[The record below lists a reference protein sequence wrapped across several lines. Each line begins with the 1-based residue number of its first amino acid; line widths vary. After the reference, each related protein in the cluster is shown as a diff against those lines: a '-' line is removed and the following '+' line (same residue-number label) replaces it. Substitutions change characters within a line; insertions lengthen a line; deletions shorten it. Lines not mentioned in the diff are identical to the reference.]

1 MMNIFDTFS
10 DRAREAVYQ
19 AGSYAR
25 KYNNNFIGAEH
36 LLLALLDHKGK
47 VLEKV
52 LAALN
57 ISDEA
62 VSGELERFLQ
72 PGRQQPG
79 TEGDNLTPGVKMI
92 LRLAFEEANEMGH
105 QYVGPEHL
113 FLGILRES
121 ENVSYR
127 VLKSLGAD
135 LDLARQKVREYTRM
149 SQKEGVQISEQDE
162 YLNRYSVD
170 LISRAR
176 QNKLDPVIGREKEI
190 ERLIHILSRRMKNNP
205 VLIGDAGVGKTAIVD
220 GLALRV
226 VENDV
231 PEVLREKKILS
242 LDMAALLAGA
252 KYMGEFEERLKKV
265 LEIIKER
272 REIILFIDE
281 IHTIIGAGRSGGA
294 MDAANILKPVLA
306 RGDIQCIGATTVEEY
321 RTYIE
326 KDPALERRFQ
336 PIFVEEP
343 NLEDAVRILK
353 GIKEK
358 YETFHRVHITDDAL
372 ESAVFLSARYISDR
386 HLPDKAVDLIDEAA
400 AMVRLNAFKTP
411 EELHQLERKLDSI
424 RREKESAFN
433 DGDYE
438 KVAHLGVEEK
448 QLEQK
453 LKEVKEEWEDKRARE
468 QRDNVV
474 RRDDVA
480 RIISRWT
487 GIPVNRLT
495 AEESARFLEM
505 ESWLH
510 KRVVGQQE
518 AIRKVSEVV
527 RTSRAGLSDPDKPAG
542 VFLFLGPTGVGKTE
556 VSKALTEFLYG
567 DESLLI
573 RIDMSE
579 YMEKHAVARLI
590 GSPPGY
596 VGHEEGGQLTEL
608 VRRKPFSVIL
618 LDEIEKAHPDVMNI
632 LLQLFDEGRLT
643 DGKGRN
649 VNFRNTIIIMTSNI
663 GAQHISDRLTAEENG
678 SAEAAMEDLD
688 GIIRGLLHQ
697 YFKPEFLNRV
707 DEMVLFTPLSREE
720 IREIVILQLQ
730 RIAERLKNQGITLEY
745 TDDFLS
751 LMVDK
756 GYDPTMGARPLK
768 RLLQQDV
775 TAALSREIL
784 SGRFQKGDHIA
795 LDEEKG
801 LISLKKAPQKKD

>member
-1 MMNIFDTFS
+1 MNIFDTFS
-10 DRAREAVYQ
+10 DRAREVVYQ

-25 KYNNNFIGAEH
+25 QYNNNFIGAEH
-36 LLLALLDHKGK
+36 MLLALLDHKGK

-52 LAALN
+52 FAALN
-57 ISDEA
+57 ISDED
-62 VSGELERFLQ
+62 VSRDLQRFIQ
-72 PGRQQPG
+72 PGQQQPG
-79 TEGDNLTPGVKMI
+79 GGEDNLTPGVKMI

-127 VLKSLGAD
+127 VLRNLGID
-135 LDLARQKVREYTRM
+135 LEMARQKVREYTRM
-149 SQKEGVQISEQDE
+149 SQKEGGAQVSEQDE
-162 YLNRYSVD
+162 YLNRYSID
-170 LISRAR
+170 LIARAR
-176 QNKLDPVIGREKEI
+176 QNKLDPVIGRENEI

-205 VLIGDAGVGKTAIVD
+205 ILIGDAGVGKTAIVE

-231 PEVLREKKILS
+231 PEILREKKILS

-265 LEIIKER
+265 LEIIGER
-272 REIILFIDE
+272 EEIILFIDE

-306 RGDIQCIGATTVEEY
+306 RGEIQCIGATTIDEY
-321 RTYIE
+321 RAYIE

-336 PIFVEEP
+336 PILVEEP

-358 YETFHRVHITDDAL
+358 YETFHRVHITDEAI

-411 EELHQLERKLDSI
+411 EEIHNLERELESI

-438 KVAHLGVEEK
+438 KVANLGVEEK

-453 LKEVKEEWEDKRARE
+453 LREIKEEWEDKRARE

-474 RRDDVA
+474 RQDDVA
-480 RIISRWT
+480 QIISRWT

-495 AEESARFLEM
+495 AEESVRFLEM
-505 ESWLH
+505 ETWLH
-510 KRVVGQQE
+510 KRVVGQEE

-527 RTSRAGLSDPDKPAG
+527 RTSRAGLSDPNKPTG

-556 VSKALTEFLYG
+556 VAKALTEFLYG

-573 RIDMSE
+573 RLDMSE

-663 GAQHISDRLTAEENG
+663 GAQHISDRLTAEEKE
-678 SAEAAMEDLD
+678 STETAMQDLKE
-688 GIIRGLLHQ
+688 IIQGLLQQ

-707 DEMVLFTPLSREE
+707 DEMVLFTPLSKTE
-720 IREIVILQLQ
+720 IKEIVILQLQ
-730 RIAERLKNQGITLEY
+730 RIADRLKAQEITLEHSEA
-745 TDDFLS
+745 FLD
-751 LMVDK
+751 LMVKK
-756 GYDPTMGARPLK
+756 GYDPTMGVRPLK
-768 RLLQQDV
+768 RLLQQEV
-775 TAALSREIL
+775 TAALSRNIL
-784 SGRFQKGDHIA
+784 SGRFQKGDSIL
-795 LDEEKG
+795 LDEKEG
-801 LISLKKAPQKKD
+801 LVSLEKAPVKKD

>member
-19 AGSYAR
+19 AGAYAR
-25 KYNNNFIGAEH
+25 QYNNNFIGAEH

-52 LAALN
+52 FAALN
-57 ISDEA
+57 ISDES
-62 VSGELERFLQ
+62 VSRDLQRFIQ

-79 TEGDNLTPGVKMI
+79 GEEDNLTPGVKMI

-127 VLKSLGAD
+127 VLRSLGAD

-149 SQKEGVQISEQDE
+149 SQKEGAQVSEQDE
-162 YLNRYSVD
+162 YLNRYSID
-170 LISRAR
+170 LITRAR

-205 VLIGDAGVGKTAIVD
+205 VLIGDAGVGKTAIVE

-226 VENDV
+226 MENDV
-231 PEVLREKKILS
+231 PEILREKKILS

-265 LEIIKER
+265 LEIIGER

-306 RGDIQCIGATTVEEY
+306 RGEIQCIGATTVDEY

-343 NLEDAVRILK
+343 GLDDAVRILK

-411 EELHQLERKLDSI
+411 EELSQLERKLDSI

-448 QLEQK
+448 QLEEK
-453 LKEVKEEWEDKRARE
+453 LKEAKDEWEDKRARE

-474 RRDDVA
+474 RQDDVA

-495 AEESARFLEM
+495 AEESARFLDM
-505 ESWLH
+505 EAWLH
-510 KRVVGQQE
+510 KRVVGQEE

-596 VGHEEGGQLTEL
+596 VGHDEGGQLTEL

-663 GAQHISDRLTAEENG
+663 GAQHISDRLTAEDNG
-678 SAEAAMEDLD
+678 SAETAMTDLNE
-688 GIIRGLLHQ
+688 IIRGLLHQ

-730 RIAERLKNQGITLEY
+730 RIAQRLEAQGITLDY
-745 TDDFLS
+745 SQGFLQ
-751 LMVDK
+751 LMVNL

-768 RLLQQDV
+768 RLLQKEV
-775 TAALSREIL
+775 TAALSRDIL
-784 SGRFQKGDHIA
+784 SGRFQKGDHVL
-795 LDEEKG
+795 LDEKKG
-801 LISLKKAPQKKD
+801 LVSLEKAPEKKG

>member
-1 MMNIFDTFS
+1 MLNIFDTFS

-19 AGSYAR
+19 AGTYAR
-25 KYNNNFIGAEH
+25 QYNNNFIGAEH
-36 LLLALLDHKGK
+36 LLLALLDHKEK

-62 VSGELERFLQ
+62 VSRDLQRFIQ

-79 TEGDNLTPGVKMI
+79 GDEDNLTPGVKMI
-92 LRLAFEEANEMGH
+92 LRLAFEEANDMGH

-149 SQKEGVQISEQDE
+149 SQKEGAQISEQDE
-162 YLNRYSVD
+162 YLNRYSID
-170 LISRAR
+170 LIARAR

-205 VLIGDAGVGKTAIVD
+205 VLIGDAGVGKTAIVE

-226 VENDV
+226 MENDV
-231 PEVLREKKILS
+231 PEILREKKILS

-265 LEIIKER
+265 LEIIRER
-272 REIILFIDE
+272 QEIILFIDE

-306 RGDIQCIGATTVEEY
+306 RGEIQCIGATTVDEY
-321 RTYIE
+321 RAYIE

-336 PIFVEEP
+336 PIYVEEP
-343 NLEDAVRILK
+343 GLDDAVRILK
-353 GIKEK
+353 GIKDK

-411 EELHQLERKLDSI
+411 EELSQLERKLDSI
-424 RREKESAFN
+424 KREKESAFN

-448 QLEQK
+448 QLEEE

-474 RRDDVA
+474 REDDVA

-495 AEESARFLEM
+495 AEESARYLEM
-505 ESWLH
+505 EAWLH
-510 KRVVGQQE
+510 KRVVGQEE

-579 YMEKHAVARLI
+579 YMEKHAVSRLI

-663 GAQHISDRLTAEENG
+663 GAQHISDRLTAEED
-678 SAEAAMEDLD
+678 EAAQTAMEDLN

-730 RIAERLKNQGITLEY
+730 RIAERLEAQGITLDY
-745 TDDFLS
+745 SKNFLD
-751 LMVDK
+751 LMVK
-756 GYDPTMGARPLK
+756 LGYDPTMGARPLK
-768 RLLQQDV
+768 RLLQKEV
-775 TAALSREIL
+775 TAALSRDIL
-784 SGRFQKGDHIA
+784 SGRFQKGDHIL
-795 LDEEKG
+795 LDEKEG
-801 LISLKKAPQKKD
+801 LVSLEKAPEKKG

>member
-1 MMNIFDTFS
+1 MLNIFDTFS

-19 AGSYAR
+19 AGTYAR
-25 KYNNNFIGAEH
+25 QYNNNFIGAEH

-62 VSGELERFLQ
+62 VSRDLQRFIQ

-79 TEGDNLTPGVKMI
+79 GDEDNLTPGVKMI
-92 LRLAFEEANEMGH
+92 LRLAFEEANDMGH

-149 SQKEGVQISEQDE
+149 SQKEGAQISEQDE
-162 YLNRYSVD
+162 YLNRYSID
-170 LISRAR
+170 LIARAR

-205 VLIGDAGVGKTAIVD
+205 VLIGDAGVGKTAIVE

-226 VENDV
+226 MENDV
-231 PEVLREKKILS
+231 PEILREKKILS

-265 LEIIKER
+265 LEIIRER
-272 REIILFIDE
+272 QEIILFIDE

-306 RGDIQCIGATTVEEY
+306 RGEIQCIGATTVDEY
-321 RTYIE
+321 RAYIE

-336 PIFVEEP
+336 PIYVEEP
-343 NLEDAVRILK
+343 GLDDAVRILK
-353 GIKEK
+353 GIKDK

-411 EELHQLERKLDSI
+411 EELSQLERKLDSI

-448 QLEQK
+448 QLEEE

-474 RRDDVA
+474 REDDVA

-495 AEESARFLEM
+495 AEESARYLEM
-505 ESWLH
+505 EAWLH
-510 KRVVGQQE
+510 KRVVGQEE

-579 YMEKHAVARLI
+579 YMEKHAVSRLI

-663 GAQHISDRLTAEENG
+663 GAQHISDRLTAEED
-678 SAEAAMEDLD
+678 EAAQTAMEDLN

-730 RIAERLKNQGITLEY
+730 RIAERLEAQGITLDY
-745 TDDFLS
+745 SKNFLD
-751 LMVDK
+751 LMVK
-756 GYDPTMGARPLK
+756 LGYDPTMGARPLK
-768 RLLQQDV
+768 RLLQKEV
-775 TAALSREIL
+775 TAALSRDIL
-784 SGRFQKGDHIA
+784 SGRFQKGDHIL
-795 LDEEKG
+795 LDEKEG
-801 LISLKKAPQKKD
+801 LVSLEKAPEKKG

>member
-1 MMNIFDTFS
+1 MLNIFDTFS

-19 AGSYAR
+19 AGTYAR
-25 KYNNNFIGAEH
+25 QYNNNFIGAEH

-62 VSGELERFLQ
+62 VSRDLQRFIQ

-79 TEGDNLTPGVKMI
+79 GDEDNLTPGVKMI

-149 SQKEGVQISEQDE
+149 SQKEGAQISEQDE
-162 YLNRYSVD
+162 YLNRYSID
-170 LISRAR
+170 LIARAR

-205 VLIGDAGVGKTAIVD
+205 VLIGDAGVGKTAIVE

-226 VENDV
+226 MENDV
-231 PEVLREKKILS
+231 PEILREKKILS

-265 LEIIKER
+265 LEIIRER
-272 REIILFIDE
+272 QEIILFIDE

-306 RGDIQCIGATTVEEY
+306 RGEIQCIGATTVDEY
-321 RTYIE
+321 RAYIE

-336 PIFVEEP
+336 PIYVEEP
-343 NLEDAVRILK
+343 GLDDAVRILK
-353 GIKEK
+353 GIKDK

-411 EELHQLERKLDSI
+411 EELSQLERKLDSI

-448 QLEQK
+448 QLEEE

-474 RRDDVA
+474 REDDVA

-495 AEESARFLEM
+495 AEESARYLEM
-505 ESWLH
+505 EAWLH
-510 KRVVGQQE
+510 KRVVGQEE

-579 YMEKHAVARLI
+579 YMEKHAVSRLI

-663 GAQHISDRLTAEENG
+663 GAQHISDRLTAEED
-678 SAEAAMEDLD
+678 EAAQTAMEDLN

-730 RIAERLKNQGITLEY
+730 RIAERLEAQGITLDY
-745 TDDFLS
+745 SKNFLD
-751 LMVDK
+751 LMVK
-756 GYDPTMGARPLK
+756 LGYDPTMGARPLK
-768 RLLQQDV
+768 RLLQKEV
-775 TAALSREIL
+775 TAALSRDIL
-784 SGRFQKGDHIA
+784 SGRFQKGDHIL
-795 LDEEKG
+795 LDEKEG
-801 LISLKKAPQKKD
+801 LVSLEKAPEKKG

>member
-1 MMNIFDTFS
+1 MLNIFDTFS

-19 AGSYAR
+19 AGTYAR
-25 KYNNNFIGAEH
+25 QYNNNFIGAEH

-62 VSGELERFLQ
+62 VSRDLQRFIQ

-79 TEGDNLTPGVKMI
+79 GDEDNLTPGVKMI

-149 SQKEGVQISEQDE
+149 SQKEGAQISEQDE
-162 YLNRYSVD
+162 YLNRYSID
-170 LISRAR
+170 LIARAR

-205 VLIGDAGVGKTAIVD
+205 VLIGDAGVGKTAIVE

-226 VENDV
+226 MENDV
-231 PEVLREKKILS
+231 PEILREKKILS

-265 LEIIKER
+265 LEIIRER
-272 REIILFIDE
+272 QEIILFIDE

-306 RGDIQCIGATTVEEY
+306 RGEIQCIGATTVDEY
-321 RTYIE
+321 RAYIE

-336 PIFVEEP
+336 PIYVEEP
-343 NLEDAVRILK
+343 GLDDAVRILK
-353 GIKEK
+353 GIKDK

-411 EELHQLERKLDSI
+411 EELSQLERKLDSI
-424 RREKESAFN
+424 KREKESAFN

-448 QLEQK
+448 QLEEE

-474 RRDDVA
+474 REDDVA

-495 AEESARFLEM
+495 AEESARYLEM
-505 ESWLH
+505 EAWLH
-510 KRVVGQQE
+510 KRVVGQEE

-579 YMEKHAVARLI
+579 YMEKHAVSRLI

-663 GAQHISDRLTAEENG
+663 GAQHISDRLTAEED
-678 SAEAAMEDLD
+678 EAAQTAMEDLN

-730 RIAERLKNQGITLEY
+730 RIAERLEAQGITLDY
-745 TDDFLS
+745 SKNFLD
-751 LMVDK
+751 LMVK
-756 GYDPTMGARPLK
+756 LGYDPTMGARPLK
-768 RLLQQDV
+768 RLLQKEV
-775 TAALSREIL
+775 TAALSRDIL
-784 SGRFQKGDHIA
+784 SGRFQKGDHIL
-795 LDEEKG
+795 LDEKEG
-801 LISLKKAPQKKD
+801 LVSLEKAPEKKG